1 MQLERLNIELFP
13 YHAIQLV
20 SVIKLY
26 IPQAHYPGNKYSV
39 RWIEY
44 DCNSIQSNTI
54 KLNVFIRI
62 QRFHLMTKQSIEF
75 LFRLDW
81 MKWEE
86 WNGTGCIC
94 MCLEWGLNVNVLR
107 WTIERN
113 ILASPGM
120 GRSVESELK
129 HLTGETNGYLWLWCL
144 LYSEES
150 FLTELSASKLNKGD
164 DGHYPGR
171 HIIDESFPCGQAW
184 KLWINRFSQKAKC
197 VHDEWRYTW
206 MVCSVRL
213 TPLPH
218 YGEGYTNSP
227 VHTT

>member
-113 ILASPGM
+113 ILASPCDKWNGKEC
-120 GRSVESELK
+120 RVW
-129 HLTGETNGYLWLWCL
+129 TETFDRRN
-144 LYSEES
+144 E
-150 FLTELSASKLNKGD
+150 
-164 DGHYPGR
+164 
-171 HIIDESFPCGQAW
+171 
-184 KLWINRFSQKAKC
+184 WIFMIMMPF
-197 VHDEWRYTW
+197 V
-206 MVCSVRL
+206 
-213 TPLPH
+213 
-218 YGEGYTNSP
+218 
-227 VHTT
+227 